1 MRCIYET
8 WNFFHVFFRIE
19 VDVFSLRKDI
29 KSEITNL
36 LTRSMKM
43 NKIKSAVAVAAVLI
57 SAAKVIVEGLEK
69 VKGDKLIGNSDNTEP
84 ATNV

>member
-1 MRCIYET
+1 
-8 WNFFHVFFRIE
+8 
-19 VDVFSLRKDI
+19 
-29 KSEITNL
+29 
-36 LTRSMKM
+36 M

-69 VKGDKLIGNSDNTEP
+69 VNGDKLIGESGNSEP

>member
-1 MRCIYET
+1 MDY
-8 WNFFHVFFRIE
+8 FFHVFFRIE

-57 SAAKVIVEGLEK
+57 SAVKVIVEGLEK
-69 VKGDKLIGNSDNTEP
+69 VNGDKLIGESGNSEP

>member
-1 MRCIYET
+1 MDY
-8 WNFFHVFFRIE
+8 FFHVFFRIE

-69 VKGDKLIGNSDNTEP
+69 VNGDKLIGESGNSEP